1 MLDIFVDPLAEP
13 TDVGQGYSFMGLV
26 RDSAIECILKLTMG
40 MVLVSDK
47 AAR

>member
-1 MLDIFVDPLAEP
+1 
-13 TDVGQGYSFMGLV
+13 MGLV

-47 AAR
+47 AARYRGHRVGILSDCYFFSWRVH